1 MKMQMMIRF
10 VWKSKHNGCL
20 KHHCIVLR
28 YMIFM
33 GFVIANSY
41 EEVSFYTGA
50 FFIGN

>member
-10 VWKSKHNGCL
+10 VWKSKHNGGL

-41 EEVSFYTGA
+41 CGVLCRWAVDG
-50 FFIGN
+50 